1 MGLALSGGLRLG
13 NRHRRTRAILV
24 PFGLNLAALGFLA
37 AVLASGSELGLLPGR
52 WLSWLVPAG
61 ACAVAGL
68 LVFRFPRSVGLPVLA
83 LVAVLTWY
91 STEALADFAVLDP
104 LKTSLSLQPLTDREV
119 VTAFTW
125 RADFLSSP
133 AGWPFPPVELYRLR
147 QGNAQPGEWWWG
159 LAAASGWGKS
169 SGAVPPL
176 NPMKFGL
183 YRLALKG
190 EKPVWTLFKPE
201 LTPPQP

>member
-104 LKTSLSLQPLTDREV
+104 LKTSLSLQPLTDRDV
-119 VTAFTW
+119 SAGQPAIDVQVATAW
-125 RADFLSSP
+125 NP
-133 AGWPFPPVELYRLR
+133 
-147 QGNAQPGEWWWG
+147 
-159 LAAASGWGKS
+159 
-169 SGAVPPL
+169 GAV
-176 NPMKFGL
+176 
-183 YRLALKG
+183 A
-190 EKPVWTLFKPE
+190 
-201 LTPPQP
+201 PPQAQSRPR